1 MSLSWITDILS
12 GTGHVFGAQWWNNLL
27 DGIPNP
33 VSRPEVLKCIARQAN
48 IDAGYL
54 TQRNR
59 ARDDRIEAE
68 LELIA
73 ALRETRSAHSP
84 GSSGGGVDA
93 SALRKLTALLRTSAI
108 APHQPSGDAC
118 R

>member
-12 GTGHVFGAQWWNNLL
+12 GTGHVFGAQWW
-27 DGIPNP
+27 
-33 VSRPEVLKCIARQAN
+33 V
-48 IDAGYL
+48 
-54 TQRNR
+54 
-59 ARDDRIEAE
+59 
-68 LELIA
+68 ELIA

-84 GSSGGGVDA
+84 GSSGGVDA

-108 APHQPSGDAC
+108 APHQPSGNAW